1 MAGLVSNWIS
11 SGTPACFL
19 RAWSSAHSCGK
30 YKRQA
35 IGRLACFVLTD
46 RLTATRQF
54 SCLPT
59 CPQYCRT
66 KPTECV
72 PFFGNRCHPRSK
84 PALALFDAWPST
96 HNYAL
101 RPALL
106 HRSTARRPLRG
117 AATDASAAHCL
128 VPDGPPLAP
137 RFCVLPVTAIL
148 RNTSSTALPDRRAP
162 RLAPGLLYMPQSAS
176 PAGLARSVCPQNNS
190 TQSC

>member
-1 MAGLVSNWIS
+1 MVGFVSNWIA

-30 YKRQA
+30 YNRQA
-35 IGRLACFVLTD
+35 IGRLTRLVLTD

-66 KPTECV
+66 TPTECV
-72 PFFGNRCHPRSK
+72 PFFGK
-84 PALALFDAWPST
+84 PVSSTIQACTGLFDAWPST

-106 HRSTARRPLRG
+106 HRSTARPPLRG
-117 AATDASAAHCL
+117 AATDASAAHCR
-128 VPDGPPLAP
+128 VPDGPLLAP
-137 RFCVLPVTAIL
+137 RFCVLPATAVL
-148 RNTSSTALPDRRAP
+148 RNTASTRCPIGVPRGLRHAIHIARKAL
-162 RLAPGLLYMPQSAS
+162 LL
-176 PAGLARSVCPQNNS
+176 
-190 TQSC
+190 